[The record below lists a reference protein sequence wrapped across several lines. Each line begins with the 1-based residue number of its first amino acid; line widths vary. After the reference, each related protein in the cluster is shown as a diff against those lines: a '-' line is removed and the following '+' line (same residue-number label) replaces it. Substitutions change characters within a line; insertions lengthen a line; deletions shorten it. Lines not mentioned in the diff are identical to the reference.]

1 MDRGD
6 SQVARAAQTAAG
18 RRRVVGG
25 HKAAES
31 QVEVTASVG
40 FVNDVHHGTLH
51 NPDPIDI
58 CTAVDWVEAFCN
70 FRCRQRPF
78 SETRPRHRGGR
89 EERLAR
95 VFLSDPIRTS
105 SVSSSI
111 LRQC

>member
-1 MDRGD
+1 MTRKSPALRKPLQD
-6 SQVARAAQTAAG
+6 
-18 RRRVVGG
+18 VGG
-25 HKAAES
+25 YKAAES

-78 SETRPRHRGGR
+78 SETRPRHRDGR

-95 VFLSDPIRTS
+95 IFLRGLIRTS
-105 SVSSSI
+105 SVSSNI